1 MVEEANPS
9 RRPTVLKAAR
19 EEESMRTR
27 TRLLARRIGPVVA
40 LFVIA
45 QLPLL
50 SGSPVLAGT
59 TGSPL
64 LAGITNGAT
73 CANTS
78 IGTTALTDL
87 GLGTYKGFQG
97 GLYPDGRSV
106 MPKAY
111 QDIGV
116 AEASKVQPLAGNGA
130 PDPHGEI
137 VLLSIGMS
145 NAKLEF
151 ASLIQA
157 SGAAGTTK
165 PNVTLVNGAQSG
177 FDADEIAVR
186 TSTYWSALLQILA
199 SQRVTADQVQVV
211 WLKEAIGH
219 ENRPFPLDA
228 TALQSD
234 LRAIV
239 GILDFLFP
247 NLRLVYLASRTYAGY
262 ATTTLNPEPFA
273 YESGFAV
280 KWLIRQDISSPEKE
294 HPWLAWGPYLWTNG
308 TVGRSDGFE
317 WLCGDVASD
326 GTHPSPA
333 GSAKISQMLLSFFQ
347 TSPTTRGWFSSLVA
361 PSPTPTRS

>member
-1 MVEEANPS
+1 
-9 RRPTVLKAAR
+9 
-19 EEESMRTR
+19 MRTR
-27 TRLLARRIGPVVA
+27 IRLTARRIGPIVA

-45 QLPLL
+45 QLPLV
-50 SGSPVLAGT
+50 SGSHVLAGVR
-59 TGSPL
+59 
-64 LAGITNGAT
+64 AGAN

-78 IGTTALTDL
+78 VGTTALTDL
-87 GLGTYKGFQG
+87 GLGTYKGSQG
-97 GLYPDGRSV
+97 GLYPDGRNV
-106 MPKAY
+106 IPKAY

-116 AEASKVQPLAGNGA
+116 AEASKVQPLAANGV
-130 PDPHGEI
+130 PDPSGKV

-157 SGAAGTTK
+157 SAAAGTTK

-186 TSTYWSALLQILA
+186 TSTYWSTMLQILA
-199 SQRVTADQVQVV
+199 SQRVTADQVQAV

-228 TALQSD
+228 TALEAD
-234 LRAIV
+234 LRVIV
-239 GILDFLFP
+239 GILNSLFP
-247 NLRLVYLASRTYAGY
+247 NLRLVYLASRTYGGY

-280 KWLIRQDISSPEKE
+280 KWLIRQDISTTVKE

-308 TVGRSDGFE
+308 TAGRSDGFA
-317 WLCGDVASD
+317 WLCSDVVSD
-326 GTHPSPA
+326 GTHPSAA

-347 TSPTTRGWFSSLVA
+347 TSPTTRGWFSSLAA

>member
-1 MVEEANPS
+1 M
-9 RRPTVLKAAR
+9 RAR
-19 EEESMRTR
+19 I
-27 TRLLARRIGPVVA
+27 RLLARRIGPIVA

-50 SGSPVLAGT
+50 SGSPVFAGT
-59 TGSPL
+59 TGLPL
-64 LAGITNGAT
+64 LAGTTNGAT

-78 IGTTALTDL
+78 VGTTALTDL

-97 GLYPDGRSV
+97 GLYPDGWSV

-116 AEASKVQPLAGNGA
+116 AEASKVQPLAANGV
-130 PDPHGEI
+130 PDPRGKI

-157 SGAAGTTK
+157 SVAAGTTK
-165 PNVTLVNGAQSG
+165 PNVTLVDGAQSG
-177 FDADEIAVR
+177 FDADEITVR

-228 TALQSD
+228 TSLQAD
-234 LRAIV
+234 LRAII
-239 GILDFLFP
+239 GILDSLFP

-262 ATTTLNPEPFA
+262 ATTTLSPEPFA

-280 KWLIRQDISSPEKE
+280 KWLIQQDISTTVEE

-317 WLCGDVASD
+317 WLCSDVTSD

-333 GSAKISQMLLSFFQ
+333 GSATISKMLLSFFQ
-347 TSPTTRGWFSSLVA
+347 TSPTTRGWFSSLPA